1 MSNRH
6 HQIENLEGTK
16 QPPFP
21 MEKIRGGKRGR
32 GHNPSHGEG
41 GRAGEGEGARL
52 LSTRTGAFNAMA
64 RSRGRRGGGGGGVG
78 ARGGKGEEGGE
89 APRGIELDE
98 GLFVWFCGVGFEV
111 KLKPSRGFRSAAAH
125 LLLRRVGA
133 LQYLPLPVGRAGL
146 LKKK

>member
-41 GRAGEGEGARL
+41 GRAGEGEGGALTQHEDGGVQCHGAIPREAR
-52 LSTRTGAFNAMA
+52 RRRRR
-64 RSRGRRGGGGGGVG
+64 RSGGG
-78 ARGGKGEEGGE
+78 GGKGEEGGE

-98 GLFVWFCGVGFEV
+98 GLFVWFCGGVGGGGV
-111 KLKPSRGFRSAAAH
+111 
-125 LLLRRVGA
+125 
-133 LQYLPLPVGRAGL
+133 
-146 LKKK
+146 